1 MTIVYTIISQKFL
14 DYLRTCVI
22 LWKDDLSQLD
32 LSRVLAFDSKI
43 RFHPMEINH
52 NRIFVNGTSEKLK
65 LKFLFIRERQAFFLG
80 SFNRNNH
87 SLKLL
92 ELFVLL
98 FPLQSPSI
106 EGEWE
111 SQLYEILVKFLKRIG
126 IADIEQGV
134 LRNTSRSGEER
145 LKLKIK
151 ILRTFSMN
159 YIFVEFEYIYFH
171 SWFELHPW
179 NVDFIVLFDSKK
191 IFHFDQQRIFVLS
204 FFNKRWHSVVR
215 ENLISDTRQEEK
227 RLLISITFFFF
238 FSFFFFFLSSIF
250 PTSDASAKFSV
261 ERGSGSG
268 RGRIHERNISIISR
282 FVILDSY
289 MIYVV
294 FSITCLSEKS
304 CMLLVQKI
312 SPEKLESRFS
322 RNWRKTCHSLW
333 ST

>member
-92 ELFVLL
+92 ESFVLL

-134 LRNTSRSGEER
+134 LCNTSRSEEER

-159 YIFVEFEYIYFH
+159 YIFIEFE
-171 SWFELHPW
+171 SFELHPW

-227 RLLISITFFFF
+227 RLLISITFFLFLFLFLF
-238 FSFFFFFLSSIF
+238 FSFLH
-250 PTSDASAKFSV
+250 FSHIWR
-261 ERGSGSG
+261 EREVLC
-268 RGRIHERNISIISR
+268 RTR
-282 FVILDSY
+282 
-289 MIYVV
+289 
-294 FSITCLSEKS
+294 
-304 CMLLVQKI
+304 
-312 SPEKLESRFS
+312 
-322 RNWRKTCHSLW
+322 
-333 ST
+333 